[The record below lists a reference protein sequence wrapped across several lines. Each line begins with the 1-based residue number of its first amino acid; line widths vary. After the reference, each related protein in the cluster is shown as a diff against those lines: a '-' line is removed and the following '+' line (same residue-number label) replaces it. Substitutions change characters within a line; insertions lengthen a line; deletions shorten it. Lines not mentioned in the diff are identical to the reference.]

1 MTAKKPIYLL
11 AGGRGGADM
20 TPILKAV
27 FADIGATN
35 PTIAYVGAANGDNH
49 AFFER
54 MAAMMR
60 SVAKCRIVNAVTQ
73 PDDADVEKAV
83 KAIKSADAI
92 FVSGGDVEAGMD
104 VLQKRGITGLFCD
117 MYEGG
122 KLLFG
127 VSAGSIML
135 AREWVRWRDPD
146 DDSTA
151 ELFPCL
157 GVAPVLCDT
166 HGEADNWEELKAA
179 VALCPNGALGFGIT
193 SGACLKV
200 MPAGGVAALG
210 GPISRYTRHGKTVR
224 KESDL
229 TA

>member
-1 MTAKKPIYLL
+1 MTTKKPLYLL

-27 FADIGATN
+27 FADIGVAN
-35 PTIAYVGAANGDNH
+35 PIIAYVGAANGDNPP
-49 AFFER
+49 FFER
-54 MAAMMR
+54 MAAMMKA
-60 SVAKCRIVNAVTQ
+60 VAKCRIVNAVTQ

-83 KAIKSADAI
+83 KAIRSADAI

-104 VLQKRGITGLFCD
+104 VLNKRGITGLFCE
-117 MYEGG
+117 MYERG

-200 MPAGGVAALG
+200 LPSGGVAALG
-210 GPISRYTRHGKTVR
+210 GAISRYMHQAKRVTQA
-224 KESDL
+224 SDL
-229 TA
+229 EQ